1 MRENKKKEAQ
11 LAKTKLY
18 VLFIKDNEI
27 NQKIQINTK
36 EVLKSNKFY
45 FFRNGKMSLN
55 SFRCIF

>member
-36 EVLKSNKFY
+36 EVLKE
-45 FFRNGKMSLN
+45 
-55 SFRCIF
+55 